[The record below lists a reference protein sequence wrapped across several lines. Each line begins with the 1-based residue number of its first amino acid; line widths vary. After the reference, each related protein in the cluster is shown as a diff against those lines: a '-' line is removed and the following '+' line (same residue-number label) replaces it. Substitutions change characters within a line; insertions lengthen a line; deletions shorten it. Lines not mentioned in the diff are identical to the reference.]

1 MMSLEDAVTFVRGK
15 LVPDGYTPFP
25 FRRDTPES
33 FLDKLRSVVATN
45 QFRHEVQYWR
55 GNDADFSLYLY
66 VPEVDAITGDTHH
79 ERADHDHLLKRIAK
93 HSRDGNNG
101 DLNYEWFDEAMHSP
115 MTGLTHAALVGLRKQ
130 SVPDAEK

>member
-1 MMSLEDAVTFVRGK
+1 MMSLEDAVTFIRGK

-55 GNDADFSLYLY
+55 GNDADFSLYSI
-66 VPEVDAITGDTHH
+66 VQ
-79 ERADHDHLLKRIAK
+79 K
-93 HSRDGNNG
+93 
-101 DLNYEWFDEAMHSP
+101 
-115 MTGLTHAALVGLRKQ
+115 
-130 SVPDAEK
+130 

>member
-1 MMSLEDAVTFVRGK
+1 MPWCRVAFPFWPMFTRQTRYENSLPFLKSYSKSCLLVDVNGHPIVARPNPAIPRSVIFQMSDLRNNQMMSLEDAVTFIRGK

-55 GNDADFSLYLY
+55 GNDADFSLYSI
-66 VPEVDAITGDTHH
+66 VQ
-79 ERADHDHLLKRIAK
+79 K
-93 HSRDGNNG
+93 
-101 DLNYEWFDEAMHSP
+101 
-115 MTGLTHAALVGLRKQ
+115 
-130 SVPDAEK
+130 